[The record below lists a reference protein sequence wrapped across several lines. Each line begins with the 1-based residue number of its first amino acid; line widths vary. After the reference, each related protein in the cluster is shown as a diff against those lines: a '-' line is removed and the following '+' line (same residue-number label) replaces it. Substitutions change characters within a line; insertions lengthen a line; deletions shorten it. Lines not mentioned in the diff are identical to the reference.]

1 MKKDYTTAEK
11 MAEIII
17 REDATGHLLYVND
30 AFCECFGVN
39 AEAVIGRSV
48 FDFILPQ
55 DRATCNVESI
65 VTPENPYYRIEGRS
79 KRADDKIIW
88 LQYIGRAFFDE
99 TGKRESFREI
109 AVDITKWK
117 EKIDESAKELAKANE
132 WIEKNAPYVYENESN
147 KRIDRKNGK
156 LFAMHS
162 FADICTHN
170 HKMKELI
177 EYAKAIS
184 IGNATVLIQGESGT
198 GKELFAQAIHNESL
212 RAAGLFV
219 AVNCGVIPEN
229 LIGSEFFGYVDGAFT
244 GASKGGRT
252 GKFEQAN
259 GGTLFLDEIGE
270 MPLGQ
275 QVALLRVLET
285 KRVSRIGGYEEI
297 PVDVRIICAT
307 NTDLRKAVEDGKFRR
322 DLYYRLNVINL
333 KIPPLRERKDD
344 ILLLMG
350 AFIRK
355 MGRQK
360 FDKDFAFRDEHIIA
374 LYKYDWPG
382 NVRELQNVV
391 ERMMYIPPGGE
402 IVAEAL
408 LEAVD
413 EQNKKENDIDFK
425 SEKPIKEIIIE
436 TEEDLIIRLKKE
448 CEGNLSMMSRKMK
461 ISRNT
466 LYKKLKHYGLEV

>member
-1 MKKDYTTAEK
+1 MKKEYTTEEN

-30 AFCECFGVN
+30 AFCECFGVKM
-39 AEAVIGRSV
+39 ETVTGRSV

-65 VTPENPYYRIEGRS
+65 VTPDNPYYRIEGRS
-79 KRADDKIIW
+79 KRADGKIIW

-132 WIEKNAPYVYENESN
+132 WIEKNAPYVYENEAN

-156 LFAMHS
+156 LFAMHE
-162 FADICTHN
+162 FTDICTHN
-170 HKMKELI
+170 HKMKEII

-184 IGNATVLIQGESGT
+184 AGNATVLIQGESGT

-212 RAAGLFV
+212 RAAGPFV
-219 AVNCGVIPEN
+219 AVNCGVIPKN
-229 LIGSEFFGYVDGAFT
+229 LIGSEFFGYVEGAFT
-244 GASKGGRT
+244 GASKGGRA

-270 MPLGQ
+270 MPLSQ

-297 PVDVRIICAT
+297 PMDVRIICAT
-307 NTDLRKAVEDGKFRR
+307 NTDLRKAVEHGKFRR

-355 MGRQK
+355 IGRQK

-391 ERMMYIPPGGE
+391 ERMMYIPPGGG

-408 LEAVD
+408 LEAVN

-436 TEEDLIIRLKKE
+436 SEEDLIIRLKKE
-448 CEGNLSMMSRKMK
+448 CEGNLSMMSRKMG

-466 LYKKLKHYGLEV
+466 LYKKLKQYGLEV